1 MLRCPTRCLN
11 ARLNV
16 RPDPMKLLLIAGAR
30 PNFMKIA
37 SIVEALDAHNRSVR
51 PPKQRLDYLVVHTGQ
66 HYDEKMSGTFFKE
79 LGLPRPAVDLEVGSA
94 SHAVQT
100 AEIMK
105 RFEPVLEKERPDAVI
120 VVGDVNS
127 TAACALVAAK
137 ITYGGTDGA
146 AARSRPL
153 IAHVEAGLR
162 SRDRSMPE
170 EINRLVTDSIAD
182 VLFVTEADAARNL
195 IREGVPRRHIHF
207 VGNTMV
213 DTLLR
218 HRARAEQSPILERL
232 GLLEPSASPR
242 RSRRSASG
250 DSAVHPYGVVTLHRP
265 SNVDDPTVFRG
276 ILDALLT
283 ISRSVPLIFPVH
295 PRTVAH
301 IGKFGLAAECPM
313 LQAQEPISN
322 PAHGLYCIEPLGYL
336 DFLRLMS
343 QARIVLTDS
352 GGIQEETTVLGVP
365 CVTLRKNTERPV
377 TISHGTNVLAGTAT
391 AAIIRKARRQ
401 LARGGKPTRPRY
413 WDGRAGRRIV
423 TILANALSPSPSRS
437 PRS

>member
-1 MLRCPTRCLN
+1 
-11 ARLNV
+11 
-16 RPDPMKLLLIAGAR
+16 MKLLLIAGAR

-37 SIVEALDAHNRSVR
+37 SIVEALDAHNRTTR
-51 PPKQRLDYLVVHTGQ
+51 AGRRRLDYLVIHTGQ

-79 LGLPRPAVDLEVGSA
+79 LGLPKPAVDLEVGSA

-137 ITYGGTDGA
+137 ITYSGTGDA
-146 AARSRPL
+146 ATRSRPL

-170 EINRLVTDSIAD
+170 EINRIVTDSIAD
-182 VLFVTEADAARNL
+182 ILFVTEADAVRNL

-218 HRARAEQSPILERL
+218 HRTRAERSPVLERL
-232 GLLEPSASPR
+232 GLLKPAAPSR

-250 DSAVHPYGVVTLHRP
+250 DSAVRPYGVVTLHRP
-265 SNVDDPTVFRG
+265 SNVDDPMVFRG

-283 ISRSVPLIFPVH
+283 VCRTLPLIFPVH
-295 PRTVAH
+295 PRTFAH
-301 IGKFGLAAECPM
+301 ITKFGLAAECP
-313 LQAQEPISN
+313 LLGAGEPIKDPQS
-322 PAHGLYCIEPLGYL
+322 GLYCIEPLGYL

-377 TISHGTNVLAGTAT
+377 TISHGTNILAGTDT
-391 AAIIRKARRQ
+391 AAIIRKARQQ
-401 LARGGKPTRPRY
+401 LARGHRPAHPPY
-413 WDGRAGRRIV
+413 WDGNAGRRIV
-423 TILANALSPSPSRS
+423 KMLERILTGSSARAFRS
-437 PRS
+437 

>member
-1 MLRCPTRCLN
+1 
-11 ARLNV
+11 
-16 RPDPMKLLLIAGAR
+16 MKLLLIAGAR

-37 SIVEALDAHNRSVR
+37 SIVEALDAHNQRENTPSR
-51 PPKQRLDYLVVHTGQ
+51 RLDYLVIHTGQ

-79 LGLPRPAVDLEVGSA
+79 LGLPKPAVDLEVGSA
-94 SHAVQT
+94 PHAVQT

-137 ITYGGTDGA
+137 ITYGGTGGA
-146 AARSRPL
+146 ATRSRPL

-170 EINRLVTDSIAD
+170 EINRIVTDSIAD

-218 HRARAEQSPILERL
+218 HRTRAERSPVLERL
-232 GLLEPSASPR
+232 GLLELAASPR

-250 DSAVHPYGVVTLHRP
+250 DLAVRPYGVVTLHRP
-265 SNVDDPTVFRG
+265 GNVDDPIVFRG

-283 ISRSVPLIFPVH
+283 VGRTLPLIFPAH
-295 PRTVAH
+295 PRTFAH
-301 IGKFGLAAECPM
+301 ITKFGLAAECP
-313 LQAQEPISN
+313 LLGAGEPIKDPRS
-322 PAHGLYCIEPLGYL
+322 GLYCIEPLGYL

-343 QARIVLTDS
+343 RARIVLTDS

-377 TISHGTNVLAGTAT
+377 TISHGTNILAGTDT
-391 AAIIRKARRQ
+391 AAIIRKTRRQ
-401 LARGGKPTRPRY
+401 LAHSHNPTRPRY
-413 WDGRAGRRIV
+413 WDGKAGRRIV
-423 TILANALSPSPSRS
+423 KILKNVLADSS
-437 PRS
+437 PRAFRS

>member
-1 MLRCPTRCLN
+1 
-11 ARLNV
+11 
-16 RPDPMKLLLIAGAR
+16 MKLLLIAGAR

-37 SIVEALDAHNRSVR
+37 SIVEALDAYNRSAR
-51 PPKQRLDYLVVHTGQ
+51 PPKQRLDYLVIHTGQ

-105 RFEPVLEKERPDAVI
+105 RFEPVLEKERPDAVV

-127 TAACALVAAK
+127 TVACALVAAK
-137 ITYGGTDGA
+137 ITYGGTGGA
-146 AARSRPL
+146 ATRSRPL

-170 EINRLVTDSIAD
+170 EINRIVTDSIAD
-182 VLFVTEADAARNL
+182 LLFVTEEDAVRNL
-195 IREGVPRRHIHF
+195 LREGIPRRHIHF
-207 VGNTMV
+207 AGNTMV

-218 HRARAEQSPILERL
+218 HRARAEQSSVLERL
-232 GLLEPSASPR
+232 GLLEPSTPPR
-242 RSRRSASG
+242 RLRRSAAG
-250 DSAVHPYGVVTLHRP
+250 DTAIRPYGVVTLHRP

-283 ISRSVPLIFPVH
+283 ISRTLPLIFPIH
-295 PRTVAH
+295 PRTFAH
-301 IGKFGLAAECPM
+301 ITKFGLATECP
-313 LQAQEPISN
+313 LLGAGDPIKDPQS
-322 PAHGLYCIEPLGYL
+322 GLYCIEPLGYL

-365 CVTLRKNTERPV
+365 CVTLRHNTERPV
-377 TISHGTNVLAGTAT
+377 TISHGTNVLAGTAP
-391 AAIIRKARRQ
+391 AAIIRKTRQQ
-401 LARGGKPTRPRY
+401 LAHSHKPTRPRY
-413 WDGRAGRRIV
+413 WDGKAGRRIV
-423 TILANALSPSPSRS
+423 KILKNVLADSSARTFRS
-437 PRS
+437 